1 MAFKTAINFGGLEK
15 EGERN
20 NLAYYGPAATLGRTI
35 ESYKGK
41 GEYSTDES
49 AEKNVTDLFEQA
61 LNANINPS
69 KVALQASQLAS
80 RFPGLSSLQPGG
92 DIWTDI
98 TREQFGLNQTPRE
111 AMQDRDYMSMQI
123 LGRSMTSGEKDWAAE
138 TNPSSDKFAGFLY
151 SNPKATLAAFP
162 TDYED
167 QVSAR
172 YGRMVPT
179 KEGFTGERFS
189 TLKPIEYKGG

>member
-1 MAFKTAINFGGLEK
+1 MFKTAINFGGPEK
-15 EGERN
+15 ESERN
-20 NLAYYGPAATLGRTI
+20 LLNYYGPGAALGRTI

-41 GEYSTDES
+41 GKYSTDES
-49 AEKNVTDLFEQA
+49 AEENVTNLFEQA
-61 LNANINPS
+61 LNSNVNPS
-69 KVALQASQLAS
+69 QVALQASQLAS
-80 RFPGLSSLQPGG
+80 RFPGLSSFQPGG

-98 TREQFGLNQTPRE
+98 TREQLGLNQTPRE

-138 TNPSSDKFAGFLY
+138 TNPSPDKFAGFLY
-151 SNPKATLAAFP
+151 SNPQATLAAFP

-167 QVSAR
+167 QVSDR

-179 KEGFTGERFS
+179 KEGFTGKRFS
-189 TLKPIEYKGG
+189 TLEPITFKGG